1 MRQNRDIARANSAQ
15 SLRIRNLENETS
27 RLLADNLGLREHV
40 LRLRLELDDG
50 RARRI
55 ADNTTIIKAQLEV
68 KMQEI
73 SSLINNLNQAPT
85 PEKKP
90 QKAGKIVRESISGSP
105 DHRNWK
111 NMCTLSEAVA
121 SQEGRL
127 PPILENKS
135 FPRKTL
141 E

>member
-27 RLLADNLGLREHV
+27 RLLADNLELREQV
-40 LRLRLELDDG
+40 LRLRLEIDDG

-55 ADNTTIIKAQLEV
+55 ADNTTVIKSQLEL

-73 SSLINNLNQAPT
+73 STLINDLNQAPT

-90 QKAGKIVRESISGSP
+90 TKAGKLIRENPNGSP
-105 DHRNWK
+105 DQRNWR
-111 NMCTLSEAVA
+111 NMCTLSELSAG
-121 SQEGRL
+121 QEGRL
-127 PPILENKS
+127 PPIIENKS